1 MLSRIGGRGLCLYR
15 IGVPQLSHLPELL
28 HHLGQAADGK
38 TQLLGGAAA
47 AVECPGHGVDVPASL
62 IRKGDG
68 RSRLFLPV
76 EYRAVSLQ
84 LSHQPGVGGQSGSP
98 AFFFQQVVFLLAH
111 PDAGAVCLC
120 VHVAPPLGRRLQ
132 GHPRFSHPS

>member
-1 MLSRIGGRGLCLYR
+1 M
-15 IGVPQLSHLPELL
+15 
-28 HHLGQAADGK
+28 
-38 TQLLGGAAA
+38 LGGAAA
-47 AVECPGHGVDVPASL
+47 TVECPGHGVDVPASL

-68 RSRLFLPV
+68 SSRLLLPV
-76 EYRAVSLQ
+76 ALGAVSLQ